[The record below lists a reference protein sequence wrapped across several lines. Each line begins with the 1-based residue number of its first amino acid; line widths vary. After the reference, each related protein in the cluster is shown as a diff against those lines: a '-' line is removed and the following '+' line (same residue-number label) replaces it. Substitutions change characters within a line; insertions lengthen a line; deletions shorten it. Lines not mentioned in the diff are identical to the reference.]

1 MEDPEIKEYF
11 LSNPNTGHIEDWSE
25 DLSIQLY
32 GLPASKPVK
41 AGPFIVQRFQRI
53 SLQLWVEDVPG
64 MPQKGSVVGIL
75 GGDYLKQAGLVPS
88 DAARLELNPLLLN
101 ILVPEH

>member
-1 MEDPEIKEYF
+1 LSQPEIKEHF
-11 LSNPNTGHIEDWSE
+11 LSNPNTSRIEDWSE

-32 GLPASKPVK
+32 GLPASEPVK

-75 GGDYLKQAGLVPS
+75 GGDYLKQAGLVPWE
-88 DAARLELNPLLLN
+88 AARLEPNPLVWN
-101 ILVPEH
+101 ILTPEG